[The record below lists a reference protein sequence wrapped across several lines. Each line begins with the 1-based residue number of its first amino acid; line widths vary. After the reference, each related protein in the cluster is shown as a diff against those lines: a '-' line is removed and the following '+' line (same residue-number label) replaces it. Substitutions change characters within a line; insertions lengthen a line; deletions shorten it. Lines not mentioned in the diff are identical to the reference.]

1 MVIAVV
7 PFRWSR
13 NKQKAALAAV
23 IYEKQT
29 DPALGR
35 LIRELQ
41 DDWAFYRSANRYE
54 LANLRDAA
62 RDYALQ
68 VGKSKEMAMR
78 EAELEGKG
86 YGSWVKAR
94 KENDFA
100 GFKPV
105 LEEILALRKEVVK
118 ATRPNMN
125 AYDGCI
131 DMFER
136 GMTVRKLSGCAVDL
150 CSWSACKL
158 SNPFFLLL
166 QVERL
171 NEVFGAVKTELVP
184 LIKAIQESRVNREY
198 RVPAALQGG
207 ENWSV
212 EVQKAICREFAE
224 AIGFDFSKGR
234 FDVSVHPF
242 TGGSHPTDV
251 RITTRYSTANWKG
264 GVAGTVH
271 EVGHALY
278 EQGRSEEYVDLPVS
292 RSLSMGVHE
301 SQSLF
306 WERMIHQSRE
316 FWEWATPLM
325 HKHFPHTRDCTADD
339 FYRAVNRVEPGLIR
353 VDADEV
359 TYPMHIIL
367 RFELESGIMSDR
379 IALDDLPRL
388 WNQKMKSSLNVDVPN
403 DAKGV
408 LQDVHWAV
416 GAVGYFP
423 SYTLGAMIAA
433 QLFQR
438 LEQEMPDVRDKIR
451 RGDFKPIREWLQR
464 KIHGVGSL
472 YPSPDE
478 LLVHAT
484 GKPMDPSIFVSYL
497 KTKYAALYGLDANER
512 RSA

>member
-1 MVIAVV
+1 M
-7 PFRWSR
+7 
-13 NKQKAALAAV
+13 
-23 IYEKQT
+23 
-29 DPALGR
+29 
-35 LIRELQ
+35 
-41 DDWAFYRSANRYE
+41 
-54 LANLRDAA
+54 
-62 RDYALQ
+62 
-68 VGKSKEMAMR
+68 
-78 EAELEGKG
+78 
-86 YGSWVKAR
+86 SWQA
-94 KENDFA
+94 
-100 GFKPV
+100 
-105 LEEILALRKEVVK
+105 
-118 ATRPNMN
+118 
-125 AYDGCI
+125 
-131 DMFER
+131 
-136 GMTVRKLSGCAVDL
+136 
-150 CSWSACKL
+150 
-158 SNPFFLLL
+158 
-166 QVERL
+166 ERL

-212 EVQKAICREFAE
+212 EAQKAICREFAE

-251 RITTRYSTANWKG
+251 RITTRYSAENWQE
-264 GVAGTVH
+264 GVGGTVH

-325 HKHFPHTRDCTADD
+325 HKHFPHTRGCTPDD

-367 RFELESGIMSDR
+367 RFELESGIMSNR

-403 DAKGV
+403 NAKGV

-423 SYTLGAMIAA
+423 SYTLGAIIAA

-464 KIHGVGSL
+464 KIHTVGSL

-484 GKPMDPSIFVSYL
+484 GRPMDPSIFVNYL
-497 KTKYAALYGLDANER
+497 KTKYAALYGLESNER